1 VSVKWDEEGL
11 ECARERRRREREG
24 RGDKVDG
31 RTGAR
36 VGERE
41 RRKTSEGRKRTP
53 LAAVFSLAGGEPE
66 PEPEP
71 EPDPHPHDN
80 SSVGVGEEQA
90 GDVDLEATIK
100 KARPRRAV
108 SEHLLGKGKGRPV
121 GIYVKDGSGTG
132 MGSLSS
138 M

>member
-1 VSVKWDEEGL
+1 VDE
-11 ECARERRRREREG
+11 
-24 RGDKVDG
+24 

-71 EPDPHPHDN
+71 DPRSHPHPN
-80 SSVGVGEEQA
+80 SSVGVGVGEA
-90 GDVDLEATIK
+90 GDVDLDLEATIK